1 MASEDNSTMDNM
13 DNEKIIN
20 EKIERLIP
28 KQTYY
33 NSLDTSVK
41 NMSVTIHESLQKQQ
55 QKKGYFRLKVLQI
68 IPLATVA
75 SVAILYI
82 VFVQSNAINVSHI
95 NYETKQNLGALTS
108 EPSTTEFNA
117 IVNEELR
124 MLNHDYIY
132 QDDALYLFDDMTSS
146 DLQTTVDELVALL

>member
-1 MASEDNSTMDNM
+1 MDNM
-13 DNEKIIN
+13 DSEKIIN

-55 QKKGYFRLKVLQI
+55 QKKGYFRKALQI

-82 VFVQSNAINVSHI
+82 LFVQSNAVNVSHI

-108 EPSTTEFNA
+108 EPSTTEFND

>member
-1 MASEDNSTMDNM
+1 MASEDYSTMDNM
-13 DNEKIIN
+13 DSEKIIN

-55 QKKGYFRLKVLQI
+55 QKKGYFRKALQI

-82 VFVQSNAINVSHI
+82 LFVQSNAVNVSHI

-108 EPSTTEFNA
+108 EPSTTEFND

>member
-1 MASEDNSTMDNM
+1 MASEDYSTMDNM
-13 DNEKIIN
+13 DSEKIIN
-20 EKIERLIP
+20 EKIARLIP

-55 QKKGYFRLKVLQI
+55 QKKGYFRKALQI

-82 VFVQSNAINVSHI
+82 LFVQSNAVNVSHI

-108 EPSTTEFNA
+108 EPSTTEFND